1 MEHFNPNSQLFKPLE
16 MYRHDELA
24 KHFLRKIAKSY
35 HELFVA
41 ILSRKIK
48 REGNPDNQRL

>member
-48 REGNPDNQRL
+48 REGNLDNQRL